1 MSRVNPILLLLF
13 CSLIAQRVCAQDSLI
28 VIGHIQETFFKRGMK
43 DCHLQI
49 FTADS
54 IEVETYRTENI
65 QIHNDSSLFNI
76 YTVASPGNYLL
87 RASKGGVCR
96 CVATFLC
103 ACGREGGKRATS
115 CSNAPEFACATV
127 GRGRDSSHTY

>member
-1 MSRVNPILLLLF
+1 MNKGIIPILLLLF

-54 IEVETYRTENI
+54 MKLKLTEPKI
-65 QIHNDSSLFNI
+65 FKSTTTVAFSI
-76 YTVASPGNYLL
+76 YTPWLRPATTCCVHRRRGMPMCGNLSL
-87 RASKGGVCR
+87 CVRA
-96 CVATFLC
+96 
-103 ACGREGGKRATS
+103 
-115 CSNAPEFACATV
+115 
-127 GRGRDSSHTY
+127 RGW

>member
-1 MSRVNPILLLLF
+1 MNKGIIPILLLLF

-65 QIHNDSSLFNI
+65 QIHNDSSLFN
-76 YTVASPGNYLL
+76 T
-87 RASKGGVCR
+87 
-96 CVATFLC
+96 
-103 ACGREGGKRATS
+103 
-115 CSNAPEFACATV
+115 
-127 GRGRDSSHTY
+127 